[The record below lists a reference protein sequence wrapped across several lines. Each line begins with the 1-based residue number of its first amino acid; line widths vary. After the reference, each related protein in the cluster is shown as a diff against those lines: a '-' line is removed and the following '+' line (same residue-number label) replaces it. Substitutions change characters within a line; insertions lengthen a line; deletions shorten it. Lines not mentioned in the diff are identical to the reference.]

1 MPRQTQHRDT
11 QEHFTSSI
19 QPLQP
24 KEQLPPTTAPA
35 STRGLGRVQHALIAV
50 SSPLH
55 SGVPILEAIVHATTI
70 FQESSSDTPTL
81 SLLDSEDDLPSPTH
95 YIPLLHYVSDPPLS
109 RPDFTTLKSDNLTL
123 LVPLPSP
130 TRNNITQPPRQPA
143 LDFLKDKFFF
153 TDNKQ
158 LQPQA
163 PPLPPC

>member
-11 QEHFTSSI
+11 QGCFTSSV
-19 QPLQP
+19 QPLQH

-35 STRGLGRVQHALIAV
+35 STRGLGRVQRALITV

-55 SGVPILEAIVHATTI
+55 SGVPVSEAVIHAATI
-70 FQESSSDTPTL
+70 FQESLSDTPTL
-81 SLLDSEDDLPSPTH
+81 SPLDSEDNLPSPTH
-95 YIPLLHYVSDPPLS
+95 YVLPPRYISDPPLPC
-109 RPDFTTLKSDNLTL
+109 PDFTALESDDLAP

-130 TRNNITQPPRQPA
+130 TRNDITQPPRQPA